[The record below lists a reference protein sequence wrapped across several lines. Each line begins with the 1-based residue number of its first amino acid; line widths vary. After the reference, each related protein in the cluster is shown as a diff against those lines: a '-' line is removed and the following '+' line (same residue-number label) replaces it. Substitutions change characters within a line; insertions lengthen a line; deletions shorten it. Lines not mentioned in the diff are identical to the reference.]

1 MQRYTT
7 TLALIAGTV
16 LLAAACQDGN
26 GGGPKPPSPGPGTS
40 KVMKEDV
47 QAFFEAEE
55 RGVKPGAVFVFY
67 ENGRIQAF
75 RRSDQRSLKFERPL
89 PAKEVLALESI
100 AIIKTSNPKY
110 CWRNSDG
117 SEECVTY

>member
-7 TLALIAGTV
+7 TLALIAGTA
-16 LLAAACQDGN
+16 LLATACQDGN
-26 GGGPKPPSPGPGTS
+26 SGGPKPPSPGPGTS
-40 KVMKEDV
+40 KVMKEEV
-47 QAFFEAEE
+47 RAFFEAEE

-75 RRSDQRSLKFERPL
+75 RRNDQRSLKFERPL
-89 PAKEVLALESI
+89 PAKEIAALESI